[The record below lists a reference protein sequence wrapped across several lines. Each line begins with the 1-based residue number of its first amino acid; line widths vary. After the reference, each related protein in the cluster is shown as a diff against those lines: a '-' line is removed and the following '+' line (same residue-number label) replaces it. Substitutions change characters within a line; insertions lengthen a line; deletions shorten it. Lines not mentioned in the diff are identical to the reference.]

1 MAVKINSFEL
11 ENVKRVKAV
20 KYTPSN
26 SGLTVIGGKNGQGKT
41 SILDAIAWAL
51 GGAKFEPSMATREGS
66 YNPPKL
72 EVKLSN
78 GLVVTRS
85 GAKSTLKVLDPEGK
99 KSGQRILD
107 SFIGELALDL
117 PKFMSKSDKEKAEQ
131 LLSLLGV
138 EDELTKLE
146 GEYQAAYSERHSIG
160 QIATRKEKH
169 AQELEGFD
177 GVPAEPISA
186 LELIQKQQDI
196 LLTNA
201 ENQKKRENVEW
212 IEATITSRSK
222 QIEELQKQL
231 EQAMTERNQAIADLE
246 IAQKDV
252 ATLQDESTEE
262 LEQQIRDV
270 DEINRKVRANQE
282 REKALEEAAD
292 FKQQYD
298 DLTKQLT
305 EIKEAKTKLLE
316 NVEMPLHGLTIVDGV
331 LNYNGREWDCMS
343 GAEQLKVSA
352 AIVRALNPNCGFV
365 LMDKLE
371 QMDLDTMNEF
381 GQWLESE
388 GLQVIAT
395 RVTTNADE
403 CSIIISD
410 GYIDGETVIAEEVK
424 EETETTDWGEF

>member
-1 MAVKINSFEL
+1 MSVKINSFKL
-11 ENVKRVKAV
+11 KDVKRVKAV
-20 KYTPSN
+20 TYTPTN

-305 EIKEAKTKLLE
+305 EIKDAKTKLLE

-381 GQWLESE
+381 GQWLESQN
-388 GLQVIAT
+388 LQVIAT

-424 EETETTDWGEF
+424 VETETTDWGEF

>member
-1 MAVKINSFEL
+1 MSVKINSFEL

-20 KYTPSN
+20 TYTPAN

-305 EIKEAKTKLLE
+305 EIKDAKTKLLE

-424 EETETTDWGEF
+424 VETETTDWGEF

>member
-1 MAVKINSFEL
+1 MSVKINSFKL
-11 ENVKRVKAV
+11 KNVKRVKAV
-20 KYTPSN
+20 TYTPTN

-160 QIATRKEKH
+160 QIATRKEKY

-305 EIKEAKTKLLE
+305 EIKDAKTKLLE

-424 EETETTDWGEF
+424 VENETTDWGEF

>member
-1 MAVKINSFEL
+1 MSVKINSFKL
-11 ENVKRVKAV
+11 KNVKRVKAV
-20 KYTPSN
+20 TYTPTN

-282 REKALEEAAD
+282 REKALEETAD

-305 EIKEAKTKLLE
+305 EIKDAKTKLLK

-424 EETETTDWGEF
+424 VENETTDWGEF

>member
-1 MAVKINSFEL
+1 MSVKINSFKL
-11 ENVKRVKAV
+11 KDVKRVKAV
-20 KYTPSN
+20 TYTPTN

-305 EIKEAKTKLLE
+305 EIKDAKTKLLE

-424 EETETTDWGEF
+424 VENETTDWGEF